1 MLTLYAIKSR
11 VIQHLLLYSLIKPR
25 KLAQRVASLEA
36 CMLEL
41 QRVNAVRFT
50 NAFTMHFYHRSEYNR
65 YTNRK
70 LSETDGWIRLQN
82 HQAFI
87 EFSRAYLSSVSR
99 RIDRRIKDRG
109 KACHGLPGKIL
120 VTLWYNPGHSL
131 AKSLWQSV
139 WWKPTDSLSG
149 KILVTVWRKPCGSL
163 SGENL
168 LTVWWKSSDSLSCE
182 T

>member
-25 KLAQRVASLEA
+25 KLAHRVASLEA
-36 CMLEL
+36 CILKL
-41 QRVNAVRFT
+41 QGVNAVRFT

-99 RIDRRIKDRG
+99 RIDRRNKDRG
-109 KACHGLPGKIL
+109 KACHGLPGKVL

-131 AKSLWQSV
+131 AKSL
-139 WWKPTDSLSG
+139 
-149 KILVTVWRKPCGSL
+149 
-163 SGENL
+163 
-168 LTVWWKSSDSLSCE
+168 
-182 T
+182 